1 MLPDKA
7 YYRPDEI
14 AKHYEVKVKTVYGWI
29 AEGKLA
35 AEKICGGTI
44 RIPRESIDKIKKPAI
59 N

>member
-1 MLPDKA
+1 MLPDKD

-29 AEGKLA
+29 AEGKLD

-44 RIPRESIDKIKKPAI
+44 RIPRASIGKMKRPVI